1 MENNNQ
7 ADSEKVGVLISNLK
21 LLSGEVNKNFNI
33 DRIIKVMEEINI
45 GVTELRSK

>member
-7 ADSEKVGVLISNLK
+7 ADSEKVSVFITNLK
-21 LLSGEVNKNFNI
+21 WLSGEVNKNFNI
-33 DRIIKVMEEINI
+33 DRIIKLMEEINI

>member
-7 ADSEKVGVLISNLK
+7 TDSEEVSVFITNLK
-21 LLSGEVNKNFNI
+21 WLSGEVNKNFNI
-33 DRIIKVMEEINI
+33 DRIIKLMEEINI

>member
-7 ADSEKVGVLISNLK
+7 ADSKKVGVFISNLK
-21 LLSGEVNKNFNI
+21 WLSGEVNKNFNI
-33 DRIIKVMEEINI
+33 GRIIKLMKEINI

>member
-7 ADSEKVGVLISNLK
+7 ADSEKVSVFITNLK
-21 LLSGEVNKNFNI
+21 WLPGEVNKNFNI
-33 DRIIKVMEEINI
+33 DRIIKLMEEINI

>member
-7 ADSEKVGVLISNLK
+7 TDSEKVGILISNLK
-21 LLSGEVNKNFNI
+21 WLSGEVNKNFNV
-33 DRIIKVMEEINI
+33 DRIIKLIEEINI